1 MIALWA
7 FNAMAFLCNW
17 MLVSSSVLKD
27 DSSLRIFKESPNEFE
42 YVVRKPDMDD
52 RKEDTESKERRSNM
66 GSSFIR
72 FGRGQSAFDNSAL
85 DNEIDSKVSRHPR
98 WKSPDV
104 VIRFGRSGFKT
115 TNGEQPK
122 RGKNDLNFI
131 RFGRNIQMVPADL
144 DMSAVCSAFMSNGAI
159 SDAGLHPDVTRLFR
173 FCNNLNKITS
183 GGISLDALETDSNYR
198 E

>member
-1 MIALWA
+1 
-7 FNAMAFLCNW
+7 

-52 RKEDTESKERRSNM
+52 RKDDTESKERRSNM